1 MMLHMLAMLVGAG
14 ACYAGHALWGAHV
27 SLFTGFM
34 LSSVLGG
41 GVYIATL
48 LGLKRLRGDF

>member
-14 ACYAGHALWGAHV
+14 ASYAGHALWGAHV